1 MGRERKEMGS
11 GRREGQ
17 AGKTGAGSEEVR
29 TGDRR
34 LLVPPLTFAA
44 IKAHPED
51 PKLQRVP
58 SAVLSP

>member
-1 MGRERKEMGS
+1 MGREREEMGS

-51 PKLQRVP
+51 P
-58 SAVLSP
+58 